1 MMYVVFIIC
10 YIHHLLNEPRKWI
23 FAYISDR
30 RVYNIKSSY
39 IIPMSIDFFKIKRC

>member
-1 MMYVVFIIC
+1 MYVFFIIG

-30 RVYNIKSSY
+30 RV
-39 IIPMSIDFFKIKRC
+39 